1 MIISTFASKLIP
13 WYTLHKRDLPW
24 RNTRSPYFIWLS
36 EVILQQTRVAQGLP
50 YFEKF
55 VAAFPDVFA
64 LAAAP
69 EDEVLRL
76 WQGLGYYS
84 RARNLH
90 RCAQEVVE
98 SHGGVFPCTA
108 AALRRLPGIGPYTAA
123 AIASFAFGEAA
134 PVVDGNVYRV
144 LSRYLGIQEDISRPA
159 TYKVFEQVAGELMQG
174 VDPGLFN
181 QAIMEFGSLQCG
193 PKDPDCGHC
202 PLQSSCFAFQQGQV
216 QELPVKLGKVK
227 VRERYFYY
235 MLIRCGGHVLLT
247 KRGAGDIWEG
257 LYELPLQEM
266 EALPQEPVLPEDWDL
281 PIQRLEF
288 PERTLKHL
296 LSHQRLFARCV
307 ALEVEDKYLN
317 SLREWAAPK
326 SYLLIPERDV
336 VNYGKPVL
344 VSKFL
349 ELLKFPYL

>member
-1 MIISTFASKLIP
+1 M
-13 WYTLHKRDLPW
+13 PW

-98 SHGGVFPCTA
+98 KHHGEFPATA

-144 LSRYLGIQEDISRPA
+144 LARYLGIQEDISRPS
-159 TYKVFEQVAGELMQG
+159 TYKVFEQAARELMQG
-174 VDPGLFN
+174 TDPGLFN
-181 QAIMEFGSLQCG
+181 QAIMEFGSLQCS
-193 PKDPDCGHC
+193 PKDPGCMHC
-202 PLQSSCFAFQQGQV
+202 PLQAACYAFQHGQV
-216 QELPVKLGKVK
+216 TALPVKSGKVK
-227 VRERYFYY
+227 VRERFFYY
-235 MLIRCGGHVLLT
+235 SFIRCAGQVLLS

-257 LYELPLQEM
+257 LYELPLREM
-266 EALPQEPVLPEDWDL
+266 EELPEEPLL
-281 PIQRLEF
+281 PEGWNLPVQRLEF
-288 PERTLKHL
+288 PEGTVKHL

-307 ALEVEDKYLN
+307 AIELEEKYLN

-326 SYLLIPERDV
+326 SYLLVSECDV
-336 VNYGKPVL
+336 PKFGKPVL